1 MTFHH
6 SEPQFGSGRLLS
18 NGWIYVFTVC
28 SSSNIQEI
36 CCHKLCR
43 GCSPNLCIS
52 LPTHP
57 TFVFQQWDLSSL
69 PCNLFLKVL
78 WWLKVQARLNVF
90 ILLHSNKEYQCFL
103 GHCYNELLKIAISI
117 RYFRMQTFYFKTKWL
132 FKQCMLFTGKTN
144 QKSNQG

>member
-6 SEPQFGSGRLLS
+6 SEPQFGLLS

-52 LPTHP
+52 LPILH
-57 TFVFQQWDLSSL
+57 LYSSNGICLRSL

-78 WWLKVQARLNVF
+78 SWLKVQACLNLF

-103 GHCYNELLKIAISI
+103 GHCYNELLKIPISM
-117 RYFRMQTFYFKTKWL
+117 RYFWMQTFYFKTKWL